1 MLKPRLIT
9 ATALVLGLSL
19 GSAASITAAQEPGGE
34 TSKPDTGMM
43 GGQSGM
49 MGNRGG
55 MMGMMNG
62 VDPMQMRRMVENCN
76 RMMEGMMQNMPATP
90 EPEKKG

>member
-19 GSAASITAAQEPGGE
+19 GSAASITAAQEPGGQ

-43 GGQSGM
+43 GA
-49 MGNRGG
+49 N
-55 MMGMMNG
+55 
-62 VDPMQMRRMVENCN
+62 
-76 RMMEGMMQNMPATP
+76 PA
-90 EPEKKG
+90 